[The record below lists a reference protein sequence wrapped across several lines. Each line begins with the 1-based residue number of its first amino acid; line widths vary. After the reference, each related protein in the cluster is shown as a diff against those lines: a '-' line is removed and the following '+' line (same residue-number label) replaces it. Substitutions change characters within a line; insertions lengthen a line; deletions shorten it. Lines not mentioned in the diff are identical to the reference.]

1 MYRRSTSSRFSMQP
15 AHASRFALWFIWP
28 APAYNPSKSTIYI
41 IHSPSRRRN
50 DTQWRTPRSQP
61 VGERKIGNKSGEIL
75 PIYITHCR
83 SAILFVALYSCREH
97 AFTVMRVQTRS
108 KSSKTGRICTH
119 FPNRSLIFNL
129 TTMKYNGG
137 MIRPIRCWKWE

>member
-1 MYRRSTSSRFSMQP
+1 MTYNGGRRE
-15 AHASRFALWFIWP
+15 A
-28 APAYNPSKSTIYI
+28 N
-41 IHSPSRRRN
+41 
-50 DTQWRTPRSQP
+50 RSAK
-61 VGERKIGNKSGEIL
+61 ERLEIKAARYYL
-75 PIYITHCR
+75 YITHCR

-137 MIRPIRCWKWE
+137 MVRPIRCWKWE